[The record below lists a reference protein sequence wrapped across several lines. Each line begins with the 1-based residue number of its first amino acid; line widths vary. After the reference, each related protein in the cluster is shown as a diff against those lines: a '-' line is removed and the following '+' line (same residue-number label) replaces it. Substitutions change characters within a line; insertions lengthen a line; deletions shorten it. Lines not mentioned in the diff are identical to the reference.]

1 MATSTLHG
9 IRSGHETV
17 IDGAEYS
24 VVLSTRAADIEAA
37 QRLRYRVFS
46 TEPGFASSMA
56 RVADGRDADRFDEH
70 CDHLLVRHRASGEVV
85 GCYRMLPPPGAIAAG
100 GLYLATE
107 FALGELDAIRPQ
119 TVEMGRAC
127 VAPEHRNGAVLA
139 LMWAGILAYAER
151 RGLRYVV
158 GAVSVPMAAPGL
170 ERGAVVR
177 AACELVDARPPAP
190 WRVEP
195 YLPVSG
201 IDDVPP
207 AGRRAL
213 PPLLVGYLRMNA
225 EVLGPPAY
233 DAVFDVADLPTILD
247 RERADVRYLA
257 RLRRAAA

>member
-1 MATSTLHG
+1 MATSTLNRIG
-9 IRSGHETV
+9 SGSETV

-24 VVLSTRAADIEAA
+24 VVLTTRAADVDAA

-46 TEPGFASSMA
+46 CEPGFESSMA
-56 RVADGRDADRFDEH
+56 RVADGRDADGFDEH
-70 CDHLLVRHRASGEVV
+70 CDHLLVRHRASGVV

-158 GAVSVPMAAPGL
+158 GAVSVPMSAPGR

-177 AACELVDARPPAP
+177 AARELADRHPAP

-195 YLPVSG
+195 YLPVG
-201 IDDVPP
+201 GLDDVPP